1 MSDLA
6 IGIDLG
12 GTNTRIAL
20 VNKAGQV
27 IVSEEFPTESAQS
40 GESFIHAVSE
50 QIAAIL
56 EKEHCPRNDIQGIGL
71 GSAGFLSPQDGIIYF
86 SPNLPTL
93 SNFPVANLLERETGI
108 RTILEND
115 ANAAAIGEYWLGSGK
130 GINNFIFITLG
141 TGLGSGIILNSEIWH
156 GTHGFAG
163 EFGHTI
169 LFPDGLPCKCG
180 RKGCLEVYC
189 SASAIVYLTREKLK
203 QGKLSSLGRERM
215 PLTSRTIFEHASHG
229 DPLACEIFR
238 ETGRYLG
245 IALSN
250 VFNLLD
256 LQMAIIGGKV
266 AEAGDLILKPVRDE
280 VERMAISSRYY
291 PHQVLKSEL
300 GDNAGVLGAASLVF
314 RMRNEDC
321 GLRN

>member
-1 MSDLA
+1 MKEFA

-12 GTNTRIAL
+12 GTNIRIAL
-20 VNKAGQV
+20 VNREGQ
-27 IVSEEFPTESAQS
+27 ITVSEEFPTQS
-40 GESFIHAVSE
+40 DQPGKIIVHAISE
-50 QIAAIL
+50 QIETIL
-56 EKEHCPRNDIQGIGL
+56 VKVSCHRNEIQGIGL
-71 GSAGFLSPQDGIIYF
+71 ASAGFLSPQEGFIYF

-93 SNFPVANLLERETGI
+93 SNFPIVKLLEEDTGLM
-108 RTILEND
+108 TILEND
-115 ANAAAIGEYWLGSGK
+115 ANAAAIGEHWLGAGK
-130 GINNFIFITLG
+130 NVNNFIFITLG
-141 TGLGSGIILNSEIWH
+141 TGLGSGIILNGEIWH

-189 SASAIVYLTREKLK
+189 SSSAIVYFTREKLK
-203 QGKLSSLGRERM
+203 QGKPSSLGKERM
-215 PLTSRTIFEHASHG
+215 PLNSRTIFEHASHG

-256 LQMAIIGGKV
+256 LQIAIIGGKV
-266 AEAGDLILKPVRDE
+266 AEAGNLILKPVRDE
-280 VERMAISSRYY
+280 VERIAISSRYY
-291 PHQVLKSEL
+291 PPQVLKSEL
-300 GDNAGVLGAASLVF
+300 GDNAGVLGAACLVF
-314 RMRNEDC
+314 KNSTQRSE
-321 GLRN
+321 

>member
-40 GESFIHAVSE
+40 GESIVHAVSE
-50 QIAAIL
+50 QIETIL
-56 EKEHCPRNDIQGIGL
+56 VKVSCHRNEIQGIGL
-71 GSAGFLSPQDGIIYF
+71 ASAGFLSPQEGFIYF

-93 SNFPVANLLERETGI
+93 SNFPIVKLLEEDTGLM
-108 RTILEND
+108 TILEND
-115 ANAAAIGEYWLGSGK
+115 ANAAAIGEHWLGAGK
-130 GINNFIFITLG
+130 NVNNFIFITLG

-180 RKGCLEVYC
+180 RKGCLEMYC
-189 SASAIVYLTREKLK
+189 SASAIVYFIREKLK
-203 QGKLSSLGRERM
+203 QGKPSSLGRERM

-229 DPLACEIFR
+229 DSLACDTFK
-238 ETGRYLG
+238 ETGTYLG
-245 IALSN
+245 MALSN

-266 AEAGDLILKPVRDE
+266 AEADNLILKPVRDV

-291 PHQVLKSEL
+291 PPQVLKSEL
-300 GDNAGVLGAASLVF
+300 GDNAGVLGAARLVF
-314 RMRNEDC
+314 KNSTQRSE
-321 GLRN
+321 